1 MYSLQD
7 LHNRVWHNKYT
18 SEEIF
23 ILYLEYEII
32 FIIYL
37 LQNLKQK
44 ILIFCIY
51 LSLSLFI

>member
-1 MYSLQD
+1 M
-7 LHNRVWHNKYT
+7 
-18 SEEIF
+18 
-23 ILYLEYEII
+23 EYEII

-44 ILIFCIY
+44 ILIFYIY